1 MGRETVSY
9 DFRMTGFVG
18 IKGPADATKE
28 ELDAL
33 YEKAA
38 LEFKARWNSGEYG
51 ASCIELFQIFD
62 GESCQM
68 WQPKQSGSRCLAEGD
83 LKAFGT

>member
-9 DFRMTGFVG
+9 DFRMTAFVG
-18 IKGPADATKE
+18 IEGPANATKE

-38 LEFKARWNSGEYG
+38 LDFKARWNSGEFE
-51 ASCIELFQIFD
+51 SNCIELFQIFD
-62 GESCQM
+62 GESSQAVAT
-68 WQPKQSGSRCLAEGD
+68 S
-83 LKAFGT
+83 